1 MNTRQAN
8 DAKASFDDIYTKP
21 DPRDYYSVLG
31 SLDYSIPDLAKP
43 IFRQVATAWRRQTGK
58 NASIL
63 DLGSSYGINAALFRY
78 PLSFAMLRRR
88 YARRAM
94 LNLPSDQLQAL
105 DHNYFGAWPRAHEER
120 LVVADLSAPA
130 IEYALK
136 AGLADAGIAGSLEE
150 GAPDPEAQR
159 TLADVDIV
167 VSTGCIGYVT
177 EKTFKTILGAARK
190 PPWVVSFVLRMF
202 DYTAVADTLARA
214 GLKTEKLQSAALV
227 QRRFGDEEEAA
238 GVLEVLRKQGIDP
251 TGLESD
257 GLLCAELYL
266 SRPEREA
273 VATPLEEIVTVTS
286 GRNIS
291 FGPRLLDVER
301 NGRAALAP
309 VRL

>member
-150 GAPDPEAQR
+150 GAPPIPKR
-159 TLADVDIV
+159 NGRSPMSI
-167 VSTGCIGYVT
+167 SWSRR
-177 EKTFKTILGAARK
+177 GA
-190 PPWVVSFVLRMF
+190 
-202 DYTAVADTLARA
+202 
-214 GLKTEKLQSAALV
+214 SATSPK
-227 QRRFGDEEEAA
+227 R
-238 GVLEVLRKQGIDP
+238 
-251 TGLESD
+251 
-257 GLLCAELYL
+257 L
-266 SRPEREA
+266 SRPYSAPRESRPGWFHSCCA
-273 VATPLEEIVTVTS
+273 CSTTPRSPIRS
-286 GRNIS
+286 
-291 FGPRLLDVER
+291 
-301 NGRAALAP
+301 RARA
-309 VRL
+309 